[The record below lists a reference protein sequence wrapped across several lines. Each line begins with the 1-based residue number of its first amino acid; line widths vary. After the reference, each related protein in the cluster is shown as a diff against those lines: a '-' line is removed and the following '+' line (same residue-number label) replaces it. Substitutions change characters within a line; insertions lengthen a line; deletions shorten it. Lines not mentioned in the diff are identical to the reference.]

1 MESTSTFSASPAL
14 MSDTL
19 MSPMF
24 EFGMKR
30 SVKYN
35 ATPAYAIRSS
45 ATIAPNVMP
54 RIFKGLCLRSMANAW
69 AVSTG
74 RMGSSGLN
82 TWSVA

>member
-1 MESTSTFSASPAL
+1 

-19 MSPMF
+19 MSPML

-30 SVKYN
+30 SVKYS

>member
-1 MESTSTFSASPAL
+1 

-45 ATIAPNVMP
+45 AMIAPNVMP
-54 RIFKGLCLRSMANAW
+54 RIFKGLRLRSTANA
-69 AVSTG
+69 
-74 RMGSSGLN
+74 
-82 TWSVA
+82 